1 MDNKYLSSTHGYNDV
16 SGLQKLRTGAKNNDD
31 KALEAVAKQLEGVFL
46 NMMLKSMR
54 EANSMFGEDNPL
66 NSKETEFYQGMYD
79 QQISL
84 SMAEGKGIGL
94 ADVIIRQMRGVGG
107 DSQKIDEL
115 LEKNQ
120 AKGEAREAGFPL
132 NNETVGE
139 KSGFPLNIQQ
149 QGLPLPEK
157 KTEYLLPLERV
168 RSVAWGNNLARNT
181 DVKPNTIT
189 ASLNASAISTPS
201 DVTGQNNIV
210 ATNAAENSTV
220 ATSSQ
225 YAAPSQ
231 ESSPLESALRHTFPT
246 AAAFVDVIT
255 PYAKAAANE
264 LGIDVNAIVAQAALE
279 TGWGNHI
286 IKGSDGKPSLNLFGI
301 KSNPNWTGDST
312 TVKTLEYKDG
322 IAAKETAD
330 FRSYKSMDEA
340 FQDYISFLKNNPR
353 YKHALENTN
362 TAKDWGFQLQQ
373 AGYATDPNYGKKI
386 ASIVSRL
393 SSSDKN

>member
-84 SMAEGKGIGL
+84 TMAEGKGIGL
-94 ADVIIRQMRGVGG
+94 ADVIIRQMRGVNG
-107 DSQKIDEL
+107 DPQKIDAL
-115 LEKNQ
+115 LEKSQ
-120 AKGEAREAGFPL
+120 AQGETGAAGFSL
-132 NNETVGE
+132 DNDAVGE
-139 KSGFPLNIQQ
+139 KKGLPLNIQQ

-157 KTEYLLPLERV
+157 KTEYELPLERV
-168 RSVAWGNNLARNT
+168 RSVAWGNNLARNSEVT
-181 DVKPNTIT
+181 PNTIT
-189 ASLNASAISTPS
+189 TLLSASAI
-201 DVTGQNNIV
+201 
-210 ATNAAENSTV
+210 
-220 ATSSQ
+220 ATSSNVTDKNKVVAINAVENNTAEAGTIATK
-225 YAAPSQ
+225 YQ
-231 ESSPLESALRHTFPT
+231 ELSPVESALRHAFPT

-286 IKGSDGKPSLNLFGI
+286 IKGSDGKSSLNLFGI
-301 KSNPNWTGDST
+301 KSNANWTGDRA

-362 TAKDWGFQLQQ
+362 SAKDWGFQLQQ

-386 ASIVSRL
+386 ASIVVRL